1 MAWFGVHWVS
11 FSSCQ
16 CLLVHFSL
24 GLFRQ
29 FLLIDIFDAKR
40 EAYSCQHYYSAWLEN
55 LAEVCTKRQGAPTL
69 IALTTFKWEF
79 TQSYFT
85 FNNHN
90 SALEFNIFS
99 RILYLKIF
107 CMWVVWYGGRK
118 VNVYICRPEYISGHV
133 SGFWD
138 FNSIS
143 CSNKHDSVA

>member
-1 MAWFGVHWVS
+1 MAWFGVYWVS
-11 FSSCQ
+11 FSSFQ

-90 SALEFNIFS
+90 SAQEFNIFS
-99 RILYLKIF
+99 HIFKNFISKDFMHLSCVIWGKKCECLYLQTWIYFGTCIRIL
-107 CMWVVWYGGRK
+107 
-118 VNVYICRPEYISGHV
+118 
-133 SGFWD
+133 GFQ
-138 FNSIS
+138 FNFLF
-143 CSNKHDSVA
+143 K